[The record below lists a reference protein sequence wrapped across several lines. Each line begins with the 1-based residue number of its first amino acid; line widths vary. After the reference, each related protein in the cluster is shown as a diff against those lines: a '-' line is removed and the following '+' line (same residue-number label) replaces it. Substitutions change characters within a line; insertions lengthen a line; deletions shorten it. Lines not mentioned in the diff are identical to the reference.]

1 MIYLPVNS
9 MKPNPNQSSMQQQ
22 TSELKRPN
30 PPTTQAIERAQ
41 FKDQDVQMEWEV
53 SLIFDIETN
62 GLLHDVSTIHCLAIH
77 DLQTDQTIAYNDTGS
92 SEPISRGLQR
102 LQDSDRVIGHNI
114 IGYDLPVIRKL
125 YPWFGNPAHVV
136 DTLLLSRLYHPD
148 MINLDKKRT
157 WDGMPLKLYGKHSL
171 ESYGYRLDER
181 KGDYGST
188 SDWADWSQEME
199 DYCIQDV
206 HVTTKLWKHFQPY
219 LNGSR

>member
-1 MIYLPVNS
+1 M
-9 MKPNPNQSSMQQQ
+9 
-22 TSELKRPN
+22 
-30 PPTTQAIERAQ
+30 
-41 FKDQDVQMEWEV
+41 DWEV
-53 SLIFDIETN
+53 SLVFDIETN
-62 GLLHDVSTIHCLAIH
+62 GLLYDVSTIHCLAIY
-77 DLQTDQTIAYNDTGS
+77 DLSTDETIAYNDTGS

-148 MINLDKKRT
+148 MINLDKQHT

-171 ESYGYRLDER
+171 ESYGYRLDEQ
-181 KGDYGST
+181 KGDFGST

-199 DYCIQDV
+199 NYCIQDV

>member
-1 MIYLPVNS
+1 M
-9 MKPNPNQSSMQQQ
+9 
-22 TSELKRPN
+22 
-30 PPTTQAIERAQ
+30 
-41 FKDQDVQMEWEV
+41 DWEV
-53 SLIFDIETN
+53 SLVFDIETN
-62 GLLHDVSTIHCLAIH
+62 GLLYDVSTIHCLAIY
-77 DLQTDQTIAYNDTGS
+77 DLSTDETIAYNDTGS

-148 MINLDKKRT
+148 MINLDKQRT

-199 DYCIQDV
+199 NYCIQDV